1 MGSTASLESV
11 PRAAR
16 HCGAALGASGVAVAR
31 ARLVLEQLAATME
44 HHAQEHDSAAG
55 ATCEPL
61 PACLDSTDRASRR
74 SRAIARAL
82 RPATSGGVT
91 RYLSPRSHASAARSF
106 LASAAL
112 LAGLFVTTPADADP
126 ACEAYVR
133 DVLDRHPSVQAAAL
147 RRDAF
152 VHESKAS
159 GIWPD
164 PALTV
169 MGDYL
174 PGTAEGAQMPM
185 VRIQL
190 TQMIMWPGK
199 LSLMRAAVQSQ
210 ADAAGASLDGKKL
223 DLAVEARRAYFMLV
237 MNSKR
242 RELNRAARGLAAT
255 IASAALG
262 RYASQAGGHHEV
274 VRAELDVQA
283 LDVEYQAL
291 DGEQQS
297 MIAMLNA
304 LRFQPPDATFAVP
317 AAVSWTPARTYQ
329 TEPLVAAAA
338 KNRPELHEMAAMK
351 DGMIKMASLARKEP
365 YPDLMVGGWY
375 NQMLV
380 PAPSSFGFM
389 VGGTIP
395 FWGVERS
402 SLKAQAFDNRA
413 DAVSREVASMSTMIR
428 AQVVDAMIRFD
439 TGGRQV
445 ALLEATALPKAR
457 ENFDTSLSAYS
468 TGGVDIIG
476 VLDSR
481 RSLQAI
487 ELMLIEAR
495 VQREIALA
503 VLERAVGGPLPS
515 PAP

>member
-1 MGSTASLESV
+1 MERPVCDDDASATAE
-11 PRAAR
+11 R
-16 HCGAALGASGVAVAR
+16 
-31 ARLVLEQLAATME
+31 E
-44 HHAQEHDSAAG
+44 HAAG
-55 ATCEPL
+55 HVL
-61 PACLDSTDRASRR
+61 PVDSPAGRGGFSKPRASRGSKAER
-74 SRAIARAL
+74 KACVCSQIL
-82 RPATSGGVT
+82 RPAISRPTTKRLAAPHMSGSIRCV
-91 RYLSPRSHASAARSF
+91 LPWV
-106 LASAAL
+106 AL
-112 LAGLFVTTPADADP
+112 LAWLFAATPAHADP
-126 ACEAYVR
+126 TCEAYVR
-133 DVLDRHPSVQAAAL
+133 EVLARQPSVQAGAL

-152 VHESKAS
+152 LRESKAS

-164 PALTV
+164 PNLSV

-185 VRIQL
+185 VRVQV

-199 LSLMRAAVQSQ
+199 LPLMRDAVRSQ
-210 ADAAGASLDGKKL
+210 ADAAGANLEGKKL
-223 DLAVEARRAYFMLV
+223 DVALEARRTYFMLV
-237 MNSKR
+237 MNTKR

-291 DGEQQS
+291 GGEQQS
-297 MIAMLNA
+297 MLAMLNA
-304 LRFQPPDATFAVP
+304 LRFQPPDTPFAVP
-317 AAVSWTPARTYQ
+317 PAVSWTPAQTYQ
-329 TEPLVAAAA
+329 AESLVPAAAE
-338 KNRPELHEMAAMK
+338 NRPDLHERSAMK
-351 DGMIKMASLARKEP
+351 EGMSKMASLARKEP

-375 NQMLV
+375 NQMLI
-380 PAPSSFGFM
+380 PAPNSFGVM

-395 FWGVERS
+395 LWGAERS
-402 SLKAQAFDNRA
+402 GLKARAFDNRA
-413 DAVSREVASMSTMIR
+413 ESVSRDAASMNAMVR

-439 TGGRQV
+439 TAGRQV
-445 ALLEATALPKAR
+445 ALLEGTVLPKAR

-503 VLERAVGGPLPS
+503 LLERAVGRPLPS
-515 PAP
+515 AAPP